1 MNWMDWGVATLG
13 LTGLDRLGE
22 GLAGAS
28 SALPLLSTTGASIPD
43 PTSLG
48 PSSPDLALLAIGVAL
63 MGACVG
69 SFLNVVAWRLPRQES
84 VVLPPSH
91 CPHCGTHLAWF
102 ENIPVLG
109 WLVLRGHCRHCGA
122 PISPRYPAVELLCA
136 GLWVAVL
143 LATPPLAAPGL
154 ASAAGV
160 SGAAGLPGAAA
171 LGGSSALAT
180 AGPWLGGGPIDW
192 WLVAAG
198 WLLASLLLPMVLI
211 DLDHLWLPEPLCR
224 WGLLLGLALTAIAGY
239 RQGPAV
245 GGALLL
251 DHLIAAAAG
260 LLAMEGLSALAQKL
274 MGKPALGLGDAKL
287 TALLGAWLGL
297 PAMALA
303 VFLAFLSG
311 ALLGSALMLV
321 GRLKRGQPFPFGP
334 YLAAGGLA
342 VWIGGAPWWGQLL
355 GGALGGSLGGGR
367 L

>member
-1 MNWMDWGVATLG
+1 MTGMDWGVPTWG
-13 LTGLDRLGE
+13 LTGLDRLGV
-22 GLAGAS
+22 GLSGVA
-28 SALPLLSTTGASIPD
+28 SALPLLATAGAPIRD
-43 PTSLG
+43 PTGLDPTRPG
-48 PSSPDLALLAIGVAL
+48 FALLAIGVAL

-91 CPHCGTHLAWF
+91 CPHCGTRLAWF

-109 WLVLRGHCRHCGA
+109 WLALRGRCRHCGA
-122 PISPRYPAVELLCA
+122 PISPRYPAVELLCG

-143 LATPPLAAPGL
+143 LATPPLAGGAPWF
-154 ASAAGV
+154 
-160 SGAAGLPGAAA
+160 
-171 LGGSSALAT
+171 GS
-180 AGPWLGGGPIDW
+180 GPIDW

-224 WGLLLGLALTAIAGY
+224 WGLVLGLVLTAIAGY
-239 RQGPAV
+239 RQGAAV
-245 GGALLL
+245 GGAQLL

-297 PAMALA
+297 YAMALA

-355 GGALGGSLGGGR
+355 GAAFGGGR